1 VSVSVA
7 HLRELIEQKFPDA
20 IPLTH
25 RTTEELSTGIA
36 ALDGILPSGGLPRGK
51 LTAWTPYGGATAILR
66 AACRHTALHGERSA
80 WIDGGGSI
88 VGAYW
93 QEGPLLVRPHSR
105 RQALRATEEL
115 LRCSGFSL
123 VVLSGIEPESA
134 EMVRLTRAAKDGG
147 AAIVALTTRTALS
160 TLRIESRFDPHGWR
174 WRRTPFGDP
183 ADAREVR
190 VRVQTRSM
198 GWSAR
203 AEFLIPVLHHELR
216 LSLEPGLV
224 DRRGLRTS
232 QGVR

>member
-25 RTTEELSTGIA
+25 RTTEEISTGIA
-36 ALDGILPSGGLPRGK
+36 PLDGILPSGGLPRGK
-51 LTAWTPYGGATAILR
+51 LTAWTPFGGATAILR
-66 AACRHTALHGERSA
+66 SACWHAVLQGERSA
-80 WIDGGGSI
+80 WVDAGGNV

-93 QEGPLLVRPHSR
+93 IDGPLLVRPRSR
-105 RQALRATEEL
+105 RQAMRATEEL

-123 VVLSGIEPESA
+123 VVLAGVEPESP

-147 AAIVALTTRTALS
+147 AAIVVLTTRTALS
-160 TLRIESRFDPHGWR
+160 TLRVESRFDPQGWR

-183 ADAREVR
+183 AEAREVR
-190 VRVQTRSM
+190 VRVQARSM
-198 GWSAR
+198 GWNAR
-203 AEFLIPVLHHELR
+203 AEFLIPVMHHELR

-224 DRRGLRTS
+224 DRRGVS
-232 QGVR
+232 H